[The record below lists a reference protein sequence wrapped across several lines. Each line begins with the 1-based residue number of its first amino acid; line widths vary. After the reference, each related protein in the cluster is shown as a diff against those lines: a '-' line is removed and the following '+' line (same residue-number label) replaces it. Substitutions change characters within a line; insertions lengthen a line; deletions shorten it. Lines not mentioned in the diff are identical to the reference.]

1 MVLLTPEHEGREMKI
16 SLSWNT
22 VQLPAKR
29 GTSSHKESFENE
41 VKQTVTS
48 VTGYVKLLI
57 PNGISYKWTGFSTAR
72 TVSFD

>member
-16 SLSWNT
+16 SLPWNT

-57 PNGISYKWTGFSTAR
+57 
-72 TVSFD
+72 